1 MPTPPGV
8 ITAVQAEVGQVLAQ
22 GQGMVKL
29 ARTDELEILV
39 GVPEHRLKAVR
50 EREPHDLRA
59 VVRRRP
65 RLSPPGCASSRP
77 APIPMTRTYPAR
89 FSVVDAPPFIGI
101 GMTASLTLVERPD
114 PSRSPRCR

>member
-39 GVPEHRLKAVR
+39 GVPEHRLKTVR
-50 EREPHDLRA
+50 DASRISFELWSDPAIAIAAKLRE
-59 VVRRRP
+59 
-65 RLSPPGCASSRP
+65 LSPSAD
-77 APIPMTRTYPAR
+77 PMTRTYPAR
-89 FSVVDAPPFIGI
+89 FTRRRAARRSS
-101 GMTASLTLVERPD
+101 ASA
-114 PSRSPRCR
+114 